1 MYKCFLFTTSM
12 PTLVISCLFDNSHSN
27 GINWYLSAVLF
38 RSCDFLKTESYLGP
52 IFFWEK
58 LTCGSAGKESA
69 CNVGDLG
76 LIPGLGRSPGEGKGY
91 PLQYSALENSMDYIL
106 NGVSKSW
113 TRLSRFWLSLSSS
126 EGQNTHKVFH
136 TVDWGQGLTREP
148 SFMSANLRLELD
160 FAVIQSLSHVS
171 SWTVAHQ
178 APLSSTI
185 SQS

>member
-1 MYKCFLFTTSM
+1 MYKCFLFTTTM
-12 PTLVISCLFDNSHSN
+12 PTLVISCLVDNSHSN

-91 PLQYSALENSMDYIL
+91 PLQYSALENSMDYAVH
-106 NGVSKSW
+106 GVTKSR
-113 TRLSRFWLSLSSS
+113 TRLIGFHFDFTFLLGTDAMTLFIYLLSFFPWISLFASKLPVCACEWLP
-126 EGQNTHKVFH
+126 
-136 TVDWGQGLTREP
+136 WW
-148 SFMSANLRLELD
+148 LR
-160 FAVIQSLSHVS
+160 
-171 SWTVAHQ
+171 W
-178 APLSSTI
+178 
-185 SQS
+185 